1 VHFIAGPVEEAGVDE
16 KDAILRR
23 ADAFLEVHR
32 GAALLIHDAHFQGV
46 SRYAQGVFRWHRTHL
61 RNATSSGPCIFG
73 FTI

>member
-1 VHFIAGPVEEAGVDE
+1 VDFIAGAVEEAGVDE

-32 GAALLIHDAHFQGV
+32 GAAFLIHDAHFEGV
-46 SRYAQGVFRWHRTHL
+46 CRQAKCLSMAPNKSL

-73 FTI
+73 LTI